1 MEKTNKKTNKN
12 NNKKI
17 KMFTQGSHEMLKCF
31 KVFVMLIKE
40 SEFRSSV
47 MCFTCQFVNKNYFCY
62 KNPFP
67 PASFFPVTS
76 TNDKISIR
84 NFLTFSFNLFFTL
97 M

>member
-40 SEFRSSV
+40 SEFRCSV

-76 TNDKISIR
+76 TNDKISMR
-84 NFLTFSFNLFFTL
+84 NFFTFSFNLFFTL